1 MRTEISCD
9 VCIIGAGS
17 AGLSAAAG
25 AARLG
30 ARTVLFE
37 RDRMGG
43 DCLNTGCVPS
53 KALLAAARAAHAV
66 RHSARFGID
75 GGEPTVDFAA
85 VMAHVRA
92 VIKRIA
98 PHDSVERFEG
108 LGVKV
113 IHEEARFTG
122 PLQVESDTTRVRARR
137 IVIATG
143 SVAVVPPIAG
153 LKSVPYLTNETIFD
167 LAEQPRHLLIIG
179 GGPIGVEMAQ
189 AFLRL
194 GSKVTII
201 EQQRLLPRDE
211 PELVELLKA
220 RLVEEGLAIHENA
233 RITAVA
239 GTAQGIALT
248 RVGGEQTLTGSHL
261 LIAAGRRPRLDG
273 LGLETAGITWSER
286 GVNVDARLATRNKR
300 VYALGDSNGGPLFTH
315 AAGYQAGLFIRNGLF
330 GLSARADYR
339 TLPWVT
345 YSDPELAHVGL
356 TEAEARGHWGDR
368 VRVIRCAFADNDRAQ
383 CEADTTGA
391 IKIISDAK
399 GRIHGV
405 TILGAE
411 AGELLGLW
419 SLAMAQK
426 LTLRAVAALIL
437 PYPTRSDIAKRA
449 AGAFYAPK
457 LFSVWP
463 KRLVRLRLGRRPADI

>member
-1 MRTEISCD
+1 MLTELSCD
-9 VCIIGAGS
+9 VCVIGAGS
-17 AGLSAAAG
+17 AGLSVAAG

-53 KALLAAARAAHAV
+53 KALLAAARAAHTACNSTGLGV
-66 RHSARFGID
+66 D
-75 GGEPTVDFAA
+75 GSNVSVDFAG

-92 VIKRIA
+92 VIDRIA
-98 PHDSVERFEG
+98 PHDSVERFEQ

-113 IHEEARFTG
+113 IAEEARFVG
-122 PLQVESDTTRVRARR
+122 PREVESASTRARAKR

-143 SVAVVPPIAG
+143 SVAMVPPIPG
-153 LKSVPYLTNETIFD
+153 LDGVAYLTNESIFE
-167 LAEQPRHLLIIG
+167 LSVLPAHLLIVG

-194 GSKVTII
+194 GSKVTLI

-211 PELVELLKA
+211 PELVEMLKS
-220 RLVEEGLAIHENA
+220 RLAAEGLVIHEHTQV
-233 RITAVA
+233 TAA
-239 GTAQGIALT
+239 EATETGIALT
-248 RVGGEQTLTGSHL
+248 LAGQPQSLTGTHL
-261 LIAAGRRPRLDG
+261 LIAAGRRPRVDG
-273 LGLETAGITWSER
+273 LALEKAGISWSER
-286 GVNVDARLATRNKR
+286 GVAVDARLRTRNKR

-315 AAGYQAGLFIRNGLF
+315 AAGYQAGLFVRNALF

-356 TEAEARGHWGDR
+356 TEAEARRRWGDR
-368 VRVIRCAFADNDRAQ
+368 VRVIHCGFSDNDRAQ
-383 CEADTTGA
+383 CEADTSGG
-391 IKIISDAK
+391 IKIITDAG

-405 TILGAE
+405 SLLGAD

-419 SLAMAQK
+419 SLAMAQR
-426 LTLRAVAALIL
+426 LTLRAITQLIL
-437 PYPTRSDIAKRA
+437 PYPTRGDIAKRA
-449 AGAFYAPK
+449 AGIFYAPK
-457 LFSVWP
+457 LFSPWP
-463 KRLVRLRLGRRPADI
+463 KRLVRLRLGARL

>member
-1 MRTEISCD
+1 MPTELSCD
-9 VCIIGAGS
+9 VCVIGAGS
-17 AGLSAAAG
+17 AGLSVAAG

-53 KALLAAARAAHAV
+53 KALLAAARAAYVA
-66 RHSARFGID
+66 RNSAGLGVD
-75 GGEPTVDFAA
+75 GSGVAIDFAR

-92 VIKRIA
+92 VIDRIA
-98 PHDSVERFEG
+98 PHDSAERFEQ
-108 LGVKV
+108 LGVRV
-113 IHEEARFTG
+113 IPEEARFVS
-122 PLQVESDTTRVRARR
+122 PREVESASLRVRAKR

-143 SVAVVPPIAG
+143 SVAMVPPIPG
-153 LKSVPYLTNETIFD
+153 LESVSYLTNESIFE
-167 LAEQPRHLLIIG
+167 LSVLPAHLLIVG

-194 GSKVTII
+194 GSKVTLI
-201 EQQRLLPRDE
+201 EQRNLLPRDE
-211 PELVELLKA
+211 PELVAMLKS
-220 RLVEEGLAIHENA
+220 RLAAEGLVLHEHTQ
-233 RITAVA
+233 ITAVA
-239 GTAQGIALT
+239 GTEAGIVLT
-248 RVGGEQTLTGSHL
+248 LAGGHKSLTGSHL
-261 LIAAGRRPRLDG
+261 LIATGRRPRLDG
-273 LGLETAGITWSER
+273 LALEKAGISWSER
-286 GVNVDARLATRNKR
+286 GVAVDARLRTRNTR

-315 AAGYQAGLFIRNGLF
+315 AAGYQAGLFVRNGLF

-356 TEAEARGHWGDR
+356 TEAEARRRWGDR

-383 CEADTTGA
+383 CEADTTGG
-391 IKIISDAK
+391 IKIITDAR

-405 TILGAE
+405 SLLGAE

-419 SLAMAQK
+419 SLAMAQR
-426 LTLRAVAALIL
+426 LTLRAITQLIL
-437 PYPTRSDIAKRA
+437 PYPTRGDIAKRA
-449 AGAFYAPK
+449 AGVFYAPK
-457 LFSVWP
+457 LFSPWP
-463 KRLVRLRLGRRPADI
+463 KRLVRLRLGARL